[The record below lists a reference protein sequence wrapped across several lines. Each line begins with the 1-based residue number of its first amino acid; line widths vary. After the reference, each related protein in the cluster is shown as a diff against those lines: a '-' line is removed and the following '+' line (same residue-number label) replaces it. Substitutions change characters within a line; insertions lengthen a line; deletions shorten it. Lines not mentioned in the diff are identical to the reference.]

1 MKKKDLKYSIKVTK
15 NDSLIGI
22 SDFIIPHNSIV
33 KKITSIEKLCTIT
46 MSDSTK
52 RVLFGNSNT
61 NINLKINVHAT
72 LQFIDKSIDN
82 SKKNENQVQK
92 SINSIEKITSS
103 PRNISSKFNKNFLKD
118 INNNN
123 ISNSNSNTENKSPTF
138 AKIKRPVSSITN
150 HKKNRNASASPQHR
164 KFLQKSIQK
173 KNIKEISA
181 DKKNLFIEKEEEDE
195 YTLKENSFID
205 NDIDNEEKK
214 NDNDFI
220 EFIKIFKEKNP
231 LNSLNNISDVNNML
245 NHTKNI
251 INQLINYQEMYYDRI
266 KKTCDKNK
274 KLKDILMKYNEMYR
288 NIKKKNN
295 ALNEKFDNYEM
306 RNYIT
311 VNINRNE
318 NSNLKEKNIPFK
330 NHEIDLFKELF
341 GYSYD
346 NVNIESK
353 NLELKEKKVNEKKLL
368 IEALKNIINKLGSL
382 NNLLNEK
389 NSTEEERKNA
399 NEILDKFNLKNQE
412 INNKENQN
420 IKEKIES
427 NERKNNFENIITN
440 KPDDNDI
447 KLEHYLSY
455 FYSKRNIPKIQFKK
469 TSPNNYEYGSL
480 KVMIKIEG
488 ETIRVRHSGKYSLL
502 DNFLES
508 NAQNEIGKKK
518 KTGNSIIKK
527 KPGQK

>member
-1 MKKKDLKYSIKVTK
+1 
-15 NDSLIGI
+15 
-22 SDFIIPHNSIV
+22 
-33 KKITSIEKLCTIT
+33 
-46 MSDSTK
+46 MSDSTR

-61 NINLKINVHAT
+61 NLNLKINVHAT
-72 LQFIDKSIDN
+72 LQFIEKSIDN
-82 SKKNENQVQK
+82 VKKNENQVQK
-92 SINSIEKITSS
+92 SGNSVEKITSS
-103 PRNISSKFNKNFLKD
+103 PKNISSKFNKNFFKD
-118 INNNN
+118 VNNNN
-123 ISNSNSNTENKSPTF
+123 ISSSNSNTENKTPTF

-173 KNIKEISA
+173 KNIKENSA
-181 DKKNLFIEKEEEDE
+181 DKKNILIEKEEESEDI
-195 YTLKENSFID
+195 LKDNSFID
-205 NDIDNEEKK
+205 KDIDNEEKK

-220 EFIKIFKEKNP
+220 EFIKILKEKNP
-231 LNSLNNISDVNNML
+231 LNNLNNISDLNNML

-266 KKTCDKNK
+266 KKICDKNI
-274 KLKDILMKYNEMYR
+274 KLKSNLMKYNEMYR

-295 ALNEKFDNYEM
+295 SLNEKFDHYEM
-306 RNYIT
+306 RKYVT

-318 NSNLKEKNIPFK
+318 NSNIKEKNIPFK
-330 NHEIDLFKELF
+330 NNEIDLFKEVF
-341 GYSYD
+341 GYTYD
-346 NVNIESK
+346 NINVES
-353 NLELKEKKVNEKKLL
+353 EIKEKKENEKKLL
-368 IEALKNIINKLGSL
+368 IETLKAIINKLGPL

-389 NSTEEERKNA
+389 NSTEEERKKVD
-399 NEILDKFNLKNQE
+399 EILEKFNLKTPE
-412 INNKENQN
+412 INDKENSN
-420 IKEKIES
+420 IKEKIEP
-427 NERKNNFENIITN
+427 NEKKNNFEHIITN

-488 ETIRVRHSGKYSLL
+488 ETIRVRYSGKYSLL

-518 KTGNSIIKK
+518 KIGNSIIKK

>member
-1 MKKKDLKYSIKVTK
+1 
-15 NDSLIGI
+15 
-22 SDFIIPHNSIV
+22 
-33 KKITSIEKLCTIT
+33 
-46 MSDSTK
+46 MSDSTR

-61 NINLKINVHAT
+61 NLNLKINVHAT
-72 LQFIDKSIDN
+72 LQFIEKSIDN
-82 SKKNENQVQK
+82 VKKNENQVQK
-92 SINSIEKITSS
+92 SGNSVEKITSS
-103 PRNISSKFNKNFLKD
+103 PKNISSKFNKNFFKD
-118 INNNN
+118 VNNNN
-123 ISNSNSNTENKSPTF
+123 ISSSNSNTENKTPTF

-173 KNIKEISA
+173 KNIKENSA
-181 DKKNLFIEKEEEDE
+181 DKKNILIEKEEESEDI
-195 YTLKENSFID
+195 LKDNSFID
-205 NDIDNEEKK
+205 KDIDNEEKK

-220 EFIKIFKEKNP
+220 EFIKILKEKNP
-231 LNSLNNISDVNNML
+231 LNNLNNISDLNNML

-266 KKTCDKNK
+266 KKICDKNI
-274 KLKDILMKYNEMYR
+274 KLKSNLMKYNEMYR

-295 ALNEKFDNYEM
+295 SLNEKFDNYEM
-306 RNYIT
+306 RKYVT

-318 NSNLKEKNIPFK
+318 NSNIKEKNIPFK
-330 NHEIDLFKELF
+330 NNEIDLFKEVF
-341 GYSYD
+341 GYTYD
-346 NVNIESK
+346 NINVES
-353 NLELKEKKVNEKKLL
+353 EIKEKKENEKKLL
-368 IEALKNIINKLGSL
+368 IETLKAIINKLGPL

-389 NSTEEERKNA
+389 NSTEEERKKVD
-399 NEILDKFNLKNQE
+399 EILEKFNLKTPE
-412 INNKENQN
+412 INDKENSN
-420 IKEKIES
+420 IKEKIEP
-427 NERKNNFENIITN
+427 NEKKNNFEHIITN

-447 KLEHYLSY
+447 KLENYLSY

-488 ETIRVRHSGKYSLL
+488 ETIRVRYSGKYSLL

-518 KTGNSIIKK
+518 KIGNSIIKK

>member
-1 MKKKDLKYSIKVTK
+1 
-15 NDSLIGI
+15 
-22 SDFIIPHNSIV
+22 
-33 KKITSIEKLCTIT
+33 
-46 MSDSTK
+46 MSDSTR

-61 NINLKINVHAT
+61 NLNLKINVHAT
-72 LQFIDKSIDN
+72 LQFIEKSIDN
-82 SKKNENQVQK
+82 VKKNENQVQK
-92 SINSIEKITSS
+92 SGNSVEKITSS
-103 PRNISSKFNKNFLKD
+103 PKNISSKFNKNFFKD
-118 INNNN
+118 VNNNN
-123 ISNSNSNTENKSPTF
+123 ISSSNSNTENKTPTF

-173 KNIKEISA
+173 KNIKENSA
-181 DKKNLFIEKEEEDE
+181 DKKNILIEKEEESEDI
-195 YTLKENSFID
+195 LKDNSFID
-205 NDIDNEEKK
+205 KEIDNEEKK

-220 EFIKIFKEKNP
+220 EFIKILKEKNP
-231 LNSLNNISDVNNML
+231 LNNLNNISDLNNML

-266 KKTCDKNK
+266 KKICDKNI
-274 KLKDILMKYNEMYR
+274 KLKSNLMKYNEMYR

-295 ALNEKFDNYEM
+295 SLNEKFDNYEM
-306 RNYIT
+306 RKYVT

-318 NSNLKEKNIPFK
+318 NSNIKEKNIPFK
-330 NHEIDLFKELF
+330 NNEIDLFKEVF
-341 GYSYD
+341 GYTYENI
-346 NVNIESK
+346 NVES
-353 NLELKEKKVNEKKLL
+353 EIKEKKENEKKLL
-368 IEALKNIINKLGSL
+368 IETLKAIINKLGPL

-389 NSTEEERKNA
+389 NSTEEERKKVD
-399 NEILDKFNLKNQE
+399 EILEKFNLKTPE
-412 INNKENQN
+412 INDKENSN
-420 IKEKIES
+420 IKEKIEP
-427 NERKNNFENIITN
+427 NEKKNNFEHIITN

-447 KLEHYLSY
+447 KLENYLSY

-488 ETIRVRHSGKYSLL
+488 ETIRVRYSGKYSLL

-518 KTGNSIIKK
+518 KIGNSIIKK

>member
-1 MKKKDLKYSIKVTK
+1 
-15 NDSLIGI
+15 
-22 SDFIIPHNSIV
+22 
-33 KKITSIEKLCTIT
+33 
-46 MSDSTK
+46 MSDSTR

-61 NINLKINVHAT
+61 NLNLKINVHAT
-72 LQFIDKSIDN
+72 LQFIEKSIDN
-82 SKKNENQVQK
+82 VKKNENQVQK
-92 SINSIEKITSS
+92 SGNSVEKITSS
-103 PRNISSKFNKNFLKD
+103 PKNISSKFNKNFFKD
-118 INNNN
+118 VNNNN
-123 ISNSNSNTENKSPTF
+123 ISSSNSNTENKTPTF

-173 KNIKEISA
+173 KNIKENSA
-181 DKKNLFIEKEEEDE
+181 DKKNILIEKEEESEDI
-195 YTLKENSFID
+195 LKDNSFID
-205 NDIDNEEKK
+205 KDIDNEEKK

-220 EFIKIFKEKNP
+220 EFIKILKEKNP
-231 LNSLNNISDVNNML
+231 LNNLNNISDLNNML

-266 KKTCDKNK
+266 KKICDKNI
-274 KLKDILMKYNEMYR
+274 KLKSNLMKYNEMYR

-295 ALNEKFDNYEM
+295 SLNEKFDNYEM
-306 RNYIT
+306 RKYVT

-318 NSNLKEKNIPFK
+318 NSNIKEKNIPFK
-330 NHEIDLFKELF
+330 NNEIDLFKEVF
-341 GYSYD
+341 GYTYENI
-346 NVNIESK
+346 NVES
-353 NLELKEKKVNEKKLL
+353 EIKEKKENEKKLL
-368 IEALKNIINKLGSL
+368 IETLKAIINKLGPL

-389 NSTEEERKNA
+389 NSTEEERKKVD
-399 NEILDKFNLKNQE
+399 EILEKFNLKTPE
-412 INNKENQN
+412 INDKENSN
-420 IKEKIES
+420 IKEKIEP
-427 NERKNNFENIITN
+427 NEKKNNFEHIITN

-447 KLEHYLSY
+447 KLENYLSY

-488 ETIRVRHSGKYSLL
+488 ETIRVRYSGKYSLL

-518 KTGNSIIKK
+518 KIGNSIIKK

>member
-1 MKKKDLKYSIKVTK
+1 
-15 NDSLIGI
+15 
-22 SDFIIPHNSIV
+22 
-33 KKITSIEKLCTIT
+33 

-103 PRNISSKFNKNFLKD
+103 PKNISSKFNKNFLKD

-164 KFLQKSIQK
+164 KFLQKSLQK

-231 LNSLNNISDVNNML
+231 LNNLNNISDVNNML

-306 RNYIT
+306 RNYVT
-311 VNINRNE
+311 VNINRKE
-318 NSNLKEKNIPFK
+318 NSNLKDKNIPFK
-330 NHEIDLFKELF
+330 NNEIDLFKEVF
-341 GYSYD
+341 GYTYD
-346 NVNIESK
+346 NVNIESE
-353 NLELKEKKVNEKKLL
+353 NKEKKENNKKLL
-368 IEALKNIINKLGSL
+368 IEALKSNINKLGPL
-382 NNLLNEK
+382 NNILNEK
-389 NSTEEERKNA
+389 NSSEEERKKV
-399 NEILDKFNLKNQE
+399 NEILIKFNLNTPE
-412 INNKENQN
+412 INKEENSN
-420 IKEKIES
+420 TKEKIEP
-427 NERKNNFENIITN
+427 NEKKNNFENIITN

-455 FYSKRNIPKIQFKK
+455 FYSKRNIPKIPFKK
-469 TSPNNYEYGSL
+469 TSPNNYEYGTL

-488 ETIRVRHSGKYSLL
+488 ETIRVRYSGKYSLL
-502 DNFLES
+502 DNFLET
-508 NAQNEIGKKK
+508 NAQNEIVKKK
-518 KTGNSIIKK
+518 KIGNPIIKK

>member
-103 PRNISSKFNKNFLKD
+103 PKNISSKFNKNFLKD

-164 KFLQKSIQK
+164 KFLQKSLQK

-231 LNSLNNISDVNNML
+231 LNNLNNISDVNNML

-353 NLELKEKKVNEKKLL
+353 NLELKEKKVNEIL
-368 IEALKNIINKLGSL
+368 I
-382 NNLLNEK
+382 
-389 NSTEEERKNA
+389 
-399 NEILDKFNLKNQE
+399 KFNLNTPE
-412 INNKENQN
+412 INKEENSYT
-420 IKEKIES
+420 KEKIEP
-427 NERKNNFENIITN
+427 NEKKNNFENIITN

-455 FYSKRNIPKIQFKK
+455 FYSKRNIPKIPFKK
-469 TSPNNYEYGSL
+469 TSPNNYEYGTL

-488 ETIRVRHSGKYSLL
+488 ETIRVRYSGKYSLL
-502 DNFLES
+502 DNFLET
-508 NAQNEIGKKK
+508 NAQNEIVKKK
-518 KTGNSIIKK
+518 KIGNPIIKK